1 MNKNSILA
9 KGKACILQ
17 AWKEPIMKTKVF
29 INGHEGTTG
38 LRIHDRLKSR
48 DDIELI
54 SIDDELRKDPKA
66 VKDCLAAADIAF
78 LCLPDGAAREAAVL
92 AEDLSVRLI
101 DTSTAHRTAAGW
113 IYGFPELS
121 ATQRA
126 AIAAGKRIA
135 NPGCHASGVIAAVQP
150 LIAAG
155 VMAAD
160 YPVTAYSLTGYSGG
174 GRKMIEQYEGPD
186 RTAAFSAPRQYG
198 LNQMHKHLPEMKKFS
213 GLQYEPAFTPVVA
226 DYYSGMEV
234 TVPIFTRL
242 LQKKVGCRDIWQ
254 LYSEHYGNS
263 PFIRVAAVDD
273 AKRLVGANALAGY
286 DDMEILISGNDERI
300 VITTLFDNLGKGAS
314 GAAIENMNYMIG
326 AEATTGL
333 KLHR

>member
-101 DTSTAHRTAAGW
+101 DTSDGASDGGGMDLRVSRIVGNAACGYCRRQAHRQ
-113 IYGFPELS
+113 S
-121 ATQRA
+121 RMSRQR
-126 AIAAGKRIA
+126 
-135 NPGCHASGVIAAVQP
+135 C
-150 LIAAG
+150 
-155 VMAAD
+155 
-160 YPVTAYSLTGYSGG
+160 Y
-174 GRKMIEQYEGPD
+174 
-186 RTAAFSAPRQYG
+186 
-198 LNQMHKHLPEMKKFS
+198 
-213 GLQYEPAFTPVVA
+213 
-226 DYYSGMEV
+226 
-234 TVPIFTRL
+234 
-242 LQKKVGCRDIWQ
+242 CRC
-254 LYSEHYGNS
+254 
-263 PFIRVAAVDD
+263 AAVDSS
-273 AKRLVGANALAGY
+273 RCYG
-286 DDMEILISGNDERI
+286 R
-300 VITTLFDNLGKGAS
+300 
-314 GAAIENMNYMIG
+314 
-326 AEATTGL
+326 
-333 KLHR
+333 